1 MSNWGTVLFVTVVY
15 ALFLGCICSVRR
27 EGTARRVYRNSFV
40 LYAIVLLLFKLLPE
54 AGESEV
60 RLVPLAGL
68 FGAGPVG
75 YRVIELILS
84 ALLFVPLGF
93 LSGMHSLLKGERS
106 ACLKAVL
113 LGAVISLVLE
123 LLQLFPLGKVFATD
137 HILMNTIGAFFG
149 FVFFALLSRTERMQ
163 RTLKSIL

>member
-1 MSNWGTVLFVTVVY
+1 MSNWGTVLLVAVVY
-15 ALFLGCICSVRR
+15 ILFLVCYCSVRR
-27 EGTARRVYRNSFV
+27 EGIARRVYCNAFV

-54 AGESEV
+54 SGESSV
-60 RLVPLAGL
+60 RLVPFAAL
-68 FGAGPVG
+68 FGSEEVG
-75 YRVIELILS
+75 FAVLELLLS
-84 ALLFVPLGF
+84 ALLFLPLGF
-93 LSGMHSLLKGERS
+93 LSGMHSLLKGESS

-137 HILMNTIGAFFG
+137 HLLMNTLGAFFG
-149 FVFFALLSRTERMQ
+149 FVLFAALSRTERMQ